1 MNWLLLIFLKYWIN
15 IFLWC
20 LINGG
25 LWLMEAGHFRW
36 NLINGVNLTFRFFIC
51 DLWIAIDSKLLVIRK
66 FILFF
71 YRCDHSLEGSRQAP
85 GHTLI
90 LWDSWRPIVSCVV
103 NVILYLHLHCELLL
117 YEIAH
122 AWYTYLYESLF
133 YAVKKLLLALAIDH
147 LEVGVSL

>member
-1 MNWLLLIFLKYWIN
+1 
-15 IFLWC
+15 
-20 LINGG
+20 
-25 LWLMEAGHFRW
+25 MEAGHFRW

-90 LWDSWRPIVSCVV
+90 L
-103 NVILYLHLHCELLL
+103 
-117 YEIAH
+117 
-122 AWYTYLYESLF
+122 
-133 YAVKKLLLALAIDH
+133 
-147 LEVGVSL
+147 